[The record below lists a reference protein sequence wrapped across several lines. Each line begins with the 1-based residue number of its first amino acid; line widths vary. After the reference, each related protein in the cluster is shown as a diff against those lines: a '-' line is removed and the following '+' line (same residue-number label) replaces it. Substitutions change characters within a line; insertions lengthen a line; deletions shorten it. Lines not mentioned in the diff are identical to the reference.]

1 MQAVPLGTLVA
12 DLLRE
17 IDATARLADFTEI
30 LDGSWY
36 SIRVETP
43 GDIAKSLVLP
53 KLLVLGAGTNAAARR
68 TLTNI
73 LRAEVIMRRSRDAM
87 QRSREVLAGVEQDRV
102 CPRCSKPIPPGE
114 SRSFE
119 HGKTFHIECSSW
131 SALGSG

>member
-1 MQAVPLGTLVA
+1 MQAVPLATLVA

-36 SIRVETP
+36 SIRVEAP
-43 GDIAKSLVLP
+43 GDVAKSLVLP
-53 KLLVLGAGTNAAARR
+53 KSLVLGARTNAAARR

-102 CPRCSKPIPPGE
+102 CPRCSKSIPPGG
-114 SRSFE
+114 SVSFE
-119 HGKTFHIECSSW
+119 HGKTFHIGCSGW